1 MRKKSQ
7 NCDIKFTITAITRVE
22 LKEKTNHR
30 RRRFMLMSAPCGSTE
45 NNTFLNTSNQTKS
58 VSVYFLFVSCASQH
72 PFKDT
77 PTVIVFRW
85 FRQHQNVSIPVN
97 TMDFDLF
104 IFFLSQSSCTGYTP
118 TGVFTHLPRIQ
129 TNPMLNFPLRSE
141 RLGHC
146 FSLLVGGQTLLWAR
160 GSPRPNRA
168 SEISSFES
176 LWTVLWLLAEIRW
189 QTRHDAKAKAG

>member
-1 MRKKSQ
+1 
-7 NCDIKFTITAITRVE
+7 
-22 LKEKTNHR
+22 
-30 RRRFMLMSAPCGSTE
+30 MSAPCGSTE

-104 IFFLSQSSCTGYTP
+104 IFFCLSPAAQDIHLQAYLHTCLVFRPTRCWISPCGQSGWAIVSLFWSAVRLCCER
-118 TGVFTHLPRIQ
+118 GVLPVQ
-129 TNPMLNFPLRSE
+129 TEPLKSALLSPCE
-141 RLGHC
+141 RC
-146 FSLLVGGQTLLWAR
+146 C
-160 GSPRPNRA
+160 GSWLRFAGRRDTMRRPRPVSELPDRA
-168 SEISSFES
+168 RSFIIIHFEN
-176 LWTVLWLLAEIRW
+176 
-189 QTRHDAKAKAG
+189 